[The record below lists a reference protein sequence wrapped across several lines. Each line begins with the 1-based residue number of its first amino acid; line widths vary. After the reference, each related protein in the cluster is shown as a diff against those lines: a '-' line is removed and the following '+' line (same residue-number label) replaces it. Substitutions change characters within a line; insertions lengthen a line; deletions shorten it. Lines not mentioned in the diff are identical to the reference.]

1 MRKFAAI
8 VSILTLSFVAA
19 ACGGAQDG
27 EVYPDDGWS
36 PSDRILRPNP
46 EDDNAGVFSPNL
58 RIFGMGADR
67 RSQYGDYGGRPPGIA
82 VNTFLWRASLDTL
95 SFMPLTTLDSQGG
108 VIITDWRANPQ
119 VPTERFKVTV
129 YILDKDLRADGVRV
143 SVFRQELGD
152 LGWADANV
160 SENTATMLENQ
171 ILRRARELKVD
182 QAGE

>member
-1 MRKFAAI
+1 MRKFVAL
-8 VSILTLSFVAA
+8 VVFWTLSFTLA
-19 ACGGAQDG
+19 ACGGARDG
-27 EVYPDDGWS
+27 DAYPDDGWS

-46 EDDNAGVFSPNL
+46 EDEGTGVFSPTL
-58 RIFGMGADR
+58 RIFGLGADR
-67 RSQYGDYGGRPPGIA
+67 KPQYSEWAGKPPGIA

-129 YILDKDLRADGVRV
+129 YILDRDLRADGVRV
-143 SVFRQELGD
+143 SVFRQELAD
-152 LGWADANV
+152 IGWADANV
-160 SENTATMLENQ
+160 SPNTSTMLENQ

-182 QAGE
+182 SAQK